1 MSSIKTGF
9 GRQLG
14 RLGANAVG
22 NKIAEW
28 TGLDQSEHR
37 TFHRGENKAKEQA
50 EARANKSM
58 LNSIDSAVID
68 NVDEVRDIVFSENPK
83 ELFQQL
89 ETLEV
94 QMASETWR
102 MAIGGG
108 SEEDQSQNEENKIR
122 NKYPDALYA
131 KFRKG
136 IEHLEKIDPFYEG
149 IFHFK
154 IKKYLWGWKKFI
166 LKYMPFSIFGI
177 FIGALAI
184 PGICTEK
191 YAKFTETHQYVIFW
205 GVIGLCVFLRLYIP
219 FRRQIHA
226 LLHKHKAS

>member
-1 MSSIKTGF
+1 MGSLKTGF

-37 TFHRGENKAKEQA
+37 TFHRGESKAKEQA
-50 EARANKSM
+50 EARANKNM
-58 LNSIDSAVID
+58 LNFIDSAVID
-68 NVDEVRDIVFSENPK
+68 NVDDVRDIIFSEDPK
-83 ELFQQL
+83 ELFLQL

-102 MAIGGG
+102 EAIDSGAD
-108 SEEDQSQNEENKIR
+108 EEQRQNEENKIR
-122 NKYPDALYA
+122 NKYPDALYS
-131 KFRKG
+131 KFCKG
-136 IEHLEKIDPFYEG
+136 IEHLKKINPFYEG

-154 IKKYLWGWKKFI
+154 FKKYFWGWKKFFQKYTVLAFFAI
-166 LKYMPFSIFGI
+166 LMAAIFVPLILVQGYEK
-177 FIGALAI
+177 
-184 PGICTEK
+184 CTHT
-191 YAKFTETHQYVIFW
+191 YQYVIYWTVVGLF
-205 GVIGLCVFLRLYIP
+205 VILRLYIP

-226 LLHKHKAS
+226 LMHKNKVV

>member
-68 NVDEVRDIVFSENPK
+68 NVDEVRDIVFSENPH

-102 MAIGGG
+102 ESISGG
-108 SEEDQSQNEENKIR
+108 SEEEQERSEENKIR
-122 NKYPDALYA
+122 NKYTDVLYA
-131 KFRKG
+131 KFSKG
-136 IEHLEKIDPFYEG
+136 VEHLEKIDPFYEG

-154 IKKYLWGWKKFI
+154 WKKYHWGWKKFFQKYTVLAFFAI
-166 LKYMPFSIFGI
+166 LMPVIFVPLI
-177 FIGALAI
+177 LVQ
-184 PGICTEK
+184 E
-191 YAKFTETHQYVIFW
+191 YEEFTHTYQYVIFW
-205 GVIGLCVFLRLYIP
+205 GVIGIVVVLRIYLP
-219 FRRQIHA
+219 LRRQIHA

>member
-1 MSSIKTGF
+1 MSSITSGF

-50 EARANKSM
+50 EARAAKGV
-58 LNSIDSAVID
+58 LNSIDAAVIE
-68 NVDEVRDIVFSENPK
+68 NVDEIRDIVFSEYPK
-83 ELFQQL
+83 DLFLQL
-89 ETLEV
+89 EMLEV

-108 SEEDQSQNEENKIR
+108 SEEDQRQSEENKIR
-122 NKYPDALYA
+122 NKYTDALYA
-131 KFRKG
+131 KFCKG
-136 IEHLEKIDPFYEG
+136 IEHLENIDPFYDG

-154 IKKYLWGWKKFI
+154 LKKYHWGWKKFI
-166 LKYMPFSIFGI
+166 HKYMPFSIFGI
-177 FIGALAI
+177 LLAILAI
-184 PGICTEK
+184 PGICIEEYT
-191 YAKFTETHQYVIFW
+191 KFTETYQYVIFW
-205 GVIGLCVFLRLYIP
+205 SIIGLYILLRIYLP
-219 FRRQIHA
+219 LRRQIHT
-226 LLHKHKAS
+226 LLHKDKAL